1 MKKNRIG
8 ETAGSFTALCLI
20 FKSRDKIGHMYT
32 EKLPDGEELKKYL
45 SDAWEDFDKITAC
58 QKRIKDSV
66 MRREAEKLSKTAG
79 RMLEYMEEHPE
90 KIRLARQFIDYYQD
104 TASSLLQKYVALQDT
119 SLNTGQV

>member
-8 ETAGSFTALCLI
+8 EAAGSFTAFCLI
-20 FKSRDKIGHMYT
+20 FKSRDKIGHMYM

-79 RMLEYMEEHPE
+79 HQSGDSGGSAAAGRY
-90 KIRLARQFIDYYQD
+90 
-104 TASSLLQKYVALQDT
+104 T
-119 SLNTGQV
+119 SGGRNFEQGL